1 MNIIQSIVENKI
13 YAVVRT
19 DDAKL
24 AYNISEALIAGGI
37 KNIEIPLGS
46 LELLD
51 VIKDLSHREDVYL
64 AAGGIIT
71 TKQANLA
78 FKNGAKML
86 VSPVYQKNIVK
97 LSEEFKIPIMTTV
110 STANEAY
117 QSWKARV
124 PISKL
129 YPAAHMGGVD
139 YVSDLLRPMPFLNLM
154 PTGSIKIS
162 EIPDY
167 LAIGA
172 IAVGIGADLYKGLE
186 QEQIIE
192 RAKSAVEIIKNAK

>member
-19 DDAKL
+19 DDAKQ
-24 AYNISEALIAGGI
+24 AYEISNALIEGGI
-37 KNIEIPLGS
+37 KIIEIPLGS

-51 VIKDLSHREDVYL
+51 VIKELSQKEDVHIS
-64 AAGGIIT
+64 AGGIIT
-71 TKQANLA
+71 IKQANLA
-78 FKNGAKML
+78 FKNGAHML

-97 LSEEFKIPIMTTV
+97 LSEEFNIPVMMTV

-154 PTGSIKIS
+154 PTGSIKIE

-167 LAIGA
+167 LKTGA
-172 IAVGIGADLYKGLE
+172 LAVGIGSDLYKGLE
-186 QEQIIE
+186 KDEIVQK
-192 RAKSAVEIIKNAK
+192 AKKAVELIKNI

>member
-1 MNIIQSIVENKI
+1 MNIIQSIVDNKI
-13 YAVVRT
+13 FAIVRT
-19 DDAKL
+19 NDAER
-24 AYNISEALIAGGI
+24 ASEISEALIQGGI

-46 LELLD
+46 MELLD
-51 VIKDLSHREDVYL
+51 VINDLSKRDGIYI

-71 TKQANLA
+71 TKQANQA
-78 FKNGAKML
+78 FANGADML

-97 LSEEFKIPIMTTV
+97 LSEEFKIPVMTTV

-139 YVSDLLRPMPFLNLM
+139 YVTDLLRPMPFLNLM
-154 PTGSIKIS
+154 PTGSIKIN
-162 EIPDY
+162 EIPEY
-167 LAIGA
+167 LSIGA

-186 QEQIIE
+186 NEQIIM
-192 RAKSAVEIIKNAK
+192 RAKKAVDLIKNTK